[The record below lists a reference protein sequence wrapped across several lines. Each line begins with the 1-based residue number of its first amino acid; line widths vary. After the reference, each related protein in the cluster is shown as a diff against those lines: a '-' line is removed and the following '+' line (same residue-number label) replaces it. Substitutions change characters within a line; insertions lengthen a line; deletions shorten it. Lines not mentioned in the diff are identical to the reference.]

1 MSVVDYLKKVGKDS
15 SYAYRKQLA
24 SQYGINDYK
33 GTATQNTQLL
43 RNLQTGSSNAVN
55 PTVNSEKTKL
65 GEAYSYENPNIT
77 QSTNSP
83 LTIEARKQA
92 VAQARG
98 NVPDPSTTGYSN
110 KPYFAKSKMTVDY
123 QKKLK
128 ALEKNKP
135 EDFSSKYT
143 DQIDGILKSIQN
155 PAAFDL
161 STNDTYKKLYDTM
174 SESYMHQGQ
183 RAMRDTM
190 GSLAGLSGGYA
201 NSYAGTVASQAYDEY
216 LTRIN
221 DNNMQLAQMALDDY
235 WRNRNDKYNQLG
247 AVQSQDNVDYG
258 RYRDTVNDYHIDR
271 DYYAGRYDSSFSN
284 DYNLYSSDLG
294 QYNNDRDYE
303 FNKSQAKLAQD
314 NLNREFAYKKE
325 QDALAQAN
333 YEKEW
338 AYKLQQDA
346 LAAQMASLGAS
357 GRGGGGGGRGRGRG
371 RGKGSSSK
379 NTGSVAKGGYL
390 PFTAE
395 LYRKMSNGEISER
408 DAYYDLLDEVDK
420 GNISQADFDAAMKSA
435 GISNKSEE
443 QILQGIANENS
454 MNTFLALKYPELNMQ
469 MQSQN
474 SSSKTKKK
482 LSLDHVVPKV
492 NLKNPLNNVLPKV
505 NIQNKKKDYK
515 GGQSGRIKL
524 S

>member
-24 SQYGINDYK
+24 NQYGINDYR
-33 GTATQNTQLL
+33 GTAAQNTQLL
-43 RNLQTGSSNAVN
+43 RNLQAGANNNVNANTSNTHK
-55 PTVNSEKTKL
+55 TVL
-65 GEAYSYENPNIT
+65 GEAYSYEKPNNNNT
-77 QSTNSP
+77 VQNSNGP

-92 VAQARG
+92 AAQTQG
-98 NVPDPSTTGYSN
+98 YVPNPSTTTKYSN
-110 KPYFAKSKMTVDY
+110 RPHFSKSKMTSDY

-128 ALEKNKP
+128 AMEENKP
-135 EDFSSKYT
+135 ADFSSKYT
-143 DQIDGILKSIQN
+143 EQIDGILKSIQN

-221 DNNMQLAQMALDDY
+221 DNNMQLTQMALDDY

-371 RGKGSSSK
+371 KGSSSK

-390 PFTAE
+390 PFSAE

-408 DAYYDLLDEVDK
+408 DAYYRLLGEVEK
-420 GNISQADFDAAMKSA
+420 GNLPQSDFDKAMESA
-435 GISNKSEE
+435 GISKESEE
-443 QILQGIANENS
+443 EILQKVAAENALNNS
-454 MNTFLALKYPELNMQ
+454 LAMRYPLLNQQ
-469 MQSQN
+469 MQSQ
-474 SSSKTKKK
+474 SQSKGSTTKEKKK
-482 LSLDHVVPKV
+482 FDLKKIAPKI
-492 NLKNPLNNVLPKV
+492 NL
-505 NIQNKKKDYK
+505 QNKKK

-524 S
+524 G

>member
-1 MSVVDYLKKVGKDS
+1 M
-15 SYAYRKQLA
+15 
-24 SQYGINDYK
+24 
-33 GTATQNTQLL
+33 
-43 RNLQTGSSNAVN
+43 
-55 PTVNSEKTKL
+55 E
-65 GEAYSYENPNIT
+65 E
-77 QSTNSP
+77 
-83 LTIEARKQA
+83 
-92 VAQARG
+92 
-98 NVPDPSTTGYSN
+98 N
-110 KPYFAKSKMTVDY
+110 KPA
-123 QKKLK
+123 
-128 ALEKNKP
+128 
-135 EDFSSKYT
+135 DFSSKYT
-143 DQIDGILKSIQN
+143 EQIDGILKSIQN

-221 DNNMQLAQMALDDY
+221 DNNMQLTQMALDDY

-357 GRGGGGGGRGRGRG
+357 GRGGGGGGRGRG
-371 RGKGSSSK
+371 KGSSSK

-390 PFTAE
+390 PFSAE

-408 DAYYDLLDEVDK
+408 DAYYRLLGEVEK
-420 GNISQADFDAAMKSA
+420 GNLPQSDFDKAMESA
-435 GISNKSEE
+435 GISKESEE
-443 QILQGIANENS
+443 EILQKVAAENALNNS
-454 MNTFLALKYPELNMQ
+454 LAMRYPLLNQ
-469 MQSQN
+469 QIQSQ
-474 SSSKTKKK
+474 SQSKGSTTKEKKK
-482 LSLDHVVPKV
+482 FDLKKIAPKI
-492 NLKNPLNNVLPKV
+492 NL
-505 NIQNKKKDYK
+505 QNKKK

-524 S
+524 G

>member
-1 MSVVDYLKKVGKDS
+1 MSVVDYLKRAGKDS

-24 SQYGINDYK
+24 SQYGISNYT
-33 GTATQNTQLL
+33 GTAAQNTQLL
-43 RNLQTGSSNAVN
+43 RNLQAGANN
-55 PTVNSEKTKL
+55 TVNTNTSNTHKTAL
-65 GEAYSYENPNIT
+65 GEAYSYENPNNNNKA
-77 QSTNSP
+77 QNSNAP

-92 VAQARG
+92 VAQAAQAKG
-98 NVPDPSTTGYSN
+98 QAFNSTATPGGLV
-110 KPYFAKSKMTVDY
+110 KPHFSKSKMTTDY

-128 ALEKNKP
+128 LIENNKP
-135 EDFSSKYT
+135 ADFSSKYT
-143 DQIDGILKSIQN
+143 EQIDSILKSIQN

-161 STNDTYKKLYDTM
+161 SNNDTYKKLYDTM

-216 LTRIN
+216 LTRMN

-271 DYYAGRYDSSFSN
+271 DYYAGRYDSSFAN
-284 DYNLYSSDLG
+284 DYNLYNSDLG

-314 NLNREFAYKKE
+314 NLDRDFAYRKE

-357 GRGGGGGGRGRGRG
+357 GRGGGGGGRGRG
-371 RGKGSSSK
+371 KGSSSK

-390 PFTAE
+390 PFSAE
-395 LYRKMSNGEISER
+395 LYRKVNNGEISQR
-408 DAYYDLLDEVDK
+408 DAYYRLLAEVDK
-420 GNISQADFDAAMKSA
+420 GNISQSEFDKAMKSA
-435 GISNKSEE
+435 GISKEVEE
-443 QILQGIANENS
+443 EILQKVAVENM
-454 MNTFLALKYPELNMQ
+454 MNSELAMRYPLLNQ
-469 MQSQN
+469 QIQSQSQSN
-474 SSSKTKKK
+474 VSKQKKK
-482 LSLDHVVPKV
+482 FDFKKL
-492 NLKNPLNNVLPKV
+492 LPKV
-505 NIQNKKKDYK
+505 DLQNKKK
-515 GGQSGRIKL
+515 GGQSGKIKL